1 MRVQTCTCTQK
12 FLRDSHEVARFLRE
26 YPHVR
31 SVLHT
36 TDDELISRI
45 FSIFFNHKY
54 SVHCIGFVQL
64 KSVLCRSYFN
74 FDSRTFTE
82 CRKMNRAQNLPSSS
96 EWTLLCCKNFT
107 ANTTRDMKK
116 HLKKWTRQS
125 TKTSSNQKR
134 FSLESWIILSLFCC
148 LHIYQLIIG
157 FFILW
162 KVNLEVSL
170 TL

>member
-1 MRVQTCTCTQK
+1 MRRHNFHEYMKLCFQLNDNILGTESAPIIVHLQYLTWSSVQVKYDFSKVSCKTTVYCMRVQICTCTQK
-12 FLRDSHEVARFLRE
+12 LEEYQHEVARFLRE

-96 EWTLLCCKNFT
+96 E
-107 ANTTRDMKK
+107 
-116 HLKKWTRQS
+116 
-125 TKTSSNQKR
+125 
-134 FSLESWIILSLFCC
+134 
-148 LHIYQLIIG
+148 
-157 FFILW
+157 
-162 KVNLEVSL
+162 
-170 TL
+170 